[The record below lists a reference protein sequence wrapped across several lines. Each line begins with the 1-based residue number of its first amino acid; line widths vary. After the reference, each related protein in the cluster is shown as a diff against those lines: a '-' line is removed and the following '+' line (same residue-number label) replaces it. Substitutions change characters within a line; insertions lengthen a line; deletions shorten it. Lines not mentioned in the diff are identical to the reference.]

1 MINKKI
7 HRTAFNERLSKLMV
21 VDKQTF
27 ARIGGS
33 LRKAGMVSVGGR
45 GPNAPHITPED
56 AKNILL
62 GVMGTDNASR
72 AAEAAKNFSELKSAS
87 GEKLGDA
94 ITQIFKG
101 TRKYSGLACISVYRN
116 FPKAI
121 ICWTVE
127 KENREANEVSHEN
140 VIEEIFEAEGSGP
153 EPAFLIEATLKGNP
167 LTTEI
172 NLLDWLEKIEDQV
185 IK

>member
-1 MINKKI
+1 M
-7 HRTAFNERLSKLMV
+7 
-21 VDKQTF
+21 
-27 ARIGGS
+27 
-33 LRKAGMVSVGGR
+33 
-45 GPNAPHITPED
+45 
-56 AKNILL
+56 
-62 GVMGTDNASR
+62 
-72 AAEAAKNFSELKSAS
+72 
-87 GEKLGDA
+87 
-94 ITQIFKG
+94 
-101 TRKYSGLACISVYRN
+101 
-116 FPKAI
+116 
-121 ICWTVE
+121 E